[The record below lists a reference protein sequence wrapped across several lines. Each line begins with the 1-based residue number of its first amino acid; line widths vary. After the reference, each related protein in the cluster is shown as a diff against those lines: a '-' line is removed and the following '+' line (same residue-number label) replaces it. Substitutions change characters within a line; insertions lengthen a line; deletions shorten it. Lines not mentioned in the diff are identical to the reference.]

1 MTTERTND
9 FDEAQG
15 AGQATDDPM
24 RSSADW
30 STATADLD
38 DTAAISTGGQEPT
51 ATVDDLGTG
60 LGDLATGSA
69 YGATGDTAGSDWTAA
84 GGGTGAG
91 DYGTGSD
98 ATLGAGYGTTG
109 SSSMSGG
116 DRLGDAAS
124 GVADRATS
132 TVETVASQG
141 MSRAGDTLTEVANA
155 IRQSGQQLREEQPQI
170 AGFVDTAAEQVDKA
184 GDFLRQSDLQDVVY
198 RVEDIAR
205 RQPALFIG
213 GAFVLGLVAARL
225 LKTSAGGGSGQG
237 FSSGSS
243 YRDLGYGAGATG
255 YGTTGGGYTS
265 RTVDY
270 TGTSDYAG
278 ATSDYGARR

>member
-1 MTTERTND
+1 
-9 FDEAQG
+9 
-15 AGQATDDPM
+15 
-24 RSSADW
+24 
-30 STATADLD
+30 
-38 DTAAISTGGQEPT
+38 
-51 ATVDDLGTG
+51 
-60 LGDLATGSA
+60 
-69 YGATGDTAGSDWTAA
+69 
-84 GGGTGAG
+84 
-91 DYGTGSD
+91 
-98 ATLGAGYGTTG
+98 
-109 SSSMSGG
+109 
-116 DRLGDAAS
+116 
-124 GVADRATS
+124 
-132 TVETVASQG
+132 

-225 LKTSAGGGSGQG
+225 LKTSAGGASGGQG

-255 YGTTGGGYTS
+255 YGSAYGTTGGGYTS

-278 ATSDYGARR
+278 GTSEYGARR

>member
-1 MTTERTND
+1 MGRSTTME
-9 FDEAQG
+9 
-15 AGQATDDPM
+15 
-24 RSSADW
+24 S
-30 STATADLD
+30 
-38 DTAAISTGGQEPT
+38 DT
-51 ATVDDLGTG
+51 L
-60 LGDLATGSA
+60 
-69 YGATGDTAGSDWTAA
+69 
-84 GGGTGAG
+84 GGGGA
-91 DYGTGSD
+91 
-98 ATLGAGYGTTG
+98 
-109 SSSMSGG
+109 GG
-116 DRLGDAAS
+116 DRLQEAAGS
-124 GVADRATS
+124 VADQATRTAEATAS
-132 TVETVASQG
+132 TGMTKAGETLDQVAQ
-141 MSRAGDTLTEVANA
+141 A
-155 IRQSGQQLREEQPQI
+155 IREAGQGLREQQPQI

-225 LKTSAGGGSGQG
+225 LKTSAGGGSGGQG

-255 YGTTGGGYTS
+255 YGSAYGTTGGGYTS

-278 ATSDYGARR
+278 GTSEYGARR